1 MINYL
6 QTQAGSVV
14 DNRPT
19 KMYSNV
25 INITAANPSFELETK
40 DIFGELKPSSGTIT
54 NVSTTS
60 NAEAL
65 IQLSFDK
72 NNTYTSQMTLRVGE
86 TIPLTN
92 LYIIYGIKINRR
104 TIDSQVRI
112 ILQ

>member
-1 MINYL
+1 MINYS

-25 INITAANPSFELETK
+25 IDITAANPSFEIDTQDL
-40 DIFGELKPSSGTIT
+40 FGELKPASGSIT
-54 NVSTTS
+54 NVSSTS
-60 NAEAL
+60 GAEAL
-65 IQLSFDK
+65 VEVCFDK
-72 NNTYTSQMTLRVGE
+72 NKTFTNQMTLRVGE

-92 LYIIYGIKINRR
+92 LYLIYGIKINRR